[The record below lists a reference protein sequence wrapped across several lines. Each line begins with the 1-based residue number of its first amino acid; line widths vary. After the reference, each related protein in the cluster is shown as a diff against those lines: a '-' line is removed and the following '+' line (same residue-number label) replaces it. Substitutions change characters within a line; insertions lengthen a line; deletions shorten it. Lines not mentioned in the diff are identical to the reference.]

1 MKKGFTIFTV
11 ILLCFSFAACRV
23 RETYD
28 FLHPDDEICS
38 VSIVDLSF
46 DENEQLIQTEVHRV
60 DDIVSFLQDFRTLDC
75 YTYFGDPTGVT
86 LEGEED
92 TVIKIS
98 YNNGEYELINW
109 RGQAEYTIS
118 RGFDY
123 YSGFSIFDETQFHE
137 LLTDYMSNAAVG
149 NP

>member
-1 MKKGFTIFTV
+1 MKKWLTILTV
-11 ILLCFSFAACRV
+11 ILLCFSFAACRS
-23 RETYD
+23 RETYN
-28 FLHPDDEICS
+28 FLHPVNEIYS

-46 DENEQLIQTEVHRV
+46 DENEQLIQTEVHRIN
-60 DDIVSFLQDFRTLDC
+60 DIVSFLKDFRALDC

-86 LEGEED
+86 LEGVED

-123 YSGFSIFDETQFHE
+123 YSGFSIFDETRFHE
-137 LLTDYMSNAAVG
+137 LLSNYLPNGVVG